1 MNLLHGV
8 GDFFSLDVGTNSMR
22 IVQLAGDA
30 QHGWT
35 LLRYAYIPISPKLT
49 QDTSDLGKKRFGEA
63 ILGAVNQAG
72 IKTKNIAVGLPAGKT
87 FTSIVETE
95 TLPEKE
101 LAKTFKYEMDKYV
114 PMAMSEAKTDYV
126 ILGTSPNDPAKTEVL
141 ISSISR
147 EYAEMELEL
156 IEKTG
161 LNVVALE
168 PEPLAMARSLTPM
181 GAIDA
186 TMVVD
191 FGEKSTDLV
200 IVYKNQ
206 PRLVRSMPGGFGVLV
221 TALSNSLNVREDQAR
236 QFILKFGL
244 AQDKVEGQVF
254 RVLDSMLDN
263 YAMELAK
270 SVRFFQTKYINGKV
284 GGIVLSG
291 YGGVIPF
298 FAEYI
303 EAKTRVATMRGNP
316 WQSVRVTPEQ
326 QQALMSVASEFAV
339 AIGLSERS
347 ND

>member
-8 GDFFSLDVGTNSMR
+8 GDYFSLDIGTNSMR
-22 IVQLAGDA
+22 IVQLSGNS

-35 LLRYAYIPISPKLT
+35 LQKYAYVPIDPKLT
-49 QDTSDLGKKRFGEA
+49 QDSSDLGKKRLGEA

-72 IKTKNIAVGLPAGKT
+72 IRTKNLAVGLPAGKT
-87 FTSIVETE
+87 FTSIVETD
-95 TLPEKE
+95 TIPEKE
-101 LAKTFKYEMDKYV
+101 LKKTFKYEIDKYV
-114 PMAMSEAKTDYV
+114 PMAMSDAKADYV
-126 ILGTSPNDPAKTEVL
+126 VLGPSPNDPARTEVL
-141 ISSISR
+141 VSSVAKD
-147 EYAEMELEL
+147 YAESTMEL

-161 LNVVALE
+161 LNIIAME
-168 PEPLAMARSLTPM
+168 PEPLAMARSLAIP
-181 GAIDA
+181 GAIDG

-206 PRLVRSMPGGFGVLV
+206 PRLVRSIPGGFGVLV
-221 TALSNSLNVREDQAR
+221 KAVAGGLNVREDQSR

-244 AQDKVEGQVF
+244 DENQVEGQVF
-254 RVLDSMLDN
+254 RTLNTHLDN
-263 YAMELAK
+263 FASELAK
-270 SVRFFQTKYINGKV
+270 SVRFFQTKYLGGKI

-291 YGGVIPF
+291 YAGMIPL

-303 EAKTRVATMRGNP
+303 EAKTNVPTMKGNP
-316 WQSVRVTPEQ
+316 WQLVRTTQEQ
-326 QQALMSVASEFAV
+326 QQALMNVASEFAV